1 MDAKT
6 VDRRAQHQPRLEDD
20 PLVRGLGRYA
30 ADAPLTGQTYA
41 YFVRS
46 PHAFADIR
54 SIDTEAAK
62 AVPGV
67 LAVLTATDM
76 EGIGNI
82 SQHPPLAGRGGQK
95 LIIPHRP
102 ALAGETVRHVGEA
115 VAVVVAETLTAA
127 QDGAE
132 AVIVDYEERTPVVD
146 LREAVRDGAP
156 QIWPEAPGNI
166 AVNWPGL
173 AKDPDAN
180 AQEVDRI
187 IASAKHVAR
196 VSLVH
201 QRILVQSMEP
211 RGATA
216 SYDPADDSYFLRC
229 CSQSARALRDG
240 LAPILGVPNPRLR
253 VVTEDVGGAFGLKT
267 GPYPEYLAILVAAR
281 KIGRPV
287 HWMSNRAEAFLSD
300 NHARDAYSDVEL
312 ALDERGKF
320 LALRVRHLGS
330 MGAFIGAVG
339 ANIQTVNLTRCL
351 PGMYDIPMIDI
362 AVRCVFTNTTTTAPY
377 RGAGRPE
384 ANFILERVI
393 DEAARMTGIDP
404 IKLRRRNLIKSSAMP
419 YKTAVGTTIDSG
431 EFETV
436 LDKALA
442 LADHDGFKQR
452 RREAA
457 KRGKYRGFGISCMLE
472 HAGGFPLE
480 GTALSFPGGEHLVLG
495 LNVQSTGQGHA
506 TVFNP
511 MLAEQLGI
519 KPEHIEH
526 RHGDSAMEIAGYAS
540 VGSRSAMTVSHALIK
555 TVEALLNKGK
565 TIAAT
570 VLETAET
577 DIEYRDGRFGVVG
590 TDRSVTLFDLAA
602 RAKEMKKRGEIPE
615 DLDTK
620 TNAET
625 PLTFPN
631 GCHIAEVEIDP
642 ETGMV
647 EIVNYVAVDDCGTI
661 YNHTIVEGQ
670 LVGGLMQG
678 IGQALGEHIAYDRE
692 SGQLLSGTFM
702 DYFMPRADIL
712 PPLALRDRGVPSPA
726 NALGAKGAGE
736 AGATGSI
743 PALANAVHDAL
754 KPLDIHHVEM
764 PYTPGRIW
772 RFHGI
777 RRIISRHACS
787 QTGRAGH
794 HAGRY
799 RSGDSGGSSG
809 EGLDARRTVPPQHRH
824 ARRPGHGV
832 PAAQDHR
839 QPVLRRHQVPR
850 IVPGHH
856 ASGTYPDQQRLRAER
871 AHRARVNRAAGL
883 QVHRRQ
889 DPPRQPRTR

>member
-6 VDRRAQHQPRLEDD
+6 ADSRAQHQPRLEDD

-54 SIDTEAAK
+54 SIDADAAK

-67 LAVLTATDM
+67 LAVLTAADM
-76 EGIGNI
+76 DGIGNV
-82 SQHPPLAGRGGQK
+82 SQHPPLVGRGGQK
-95 LIIPHRP
+95 LIVPHRP
-102 ALAGETVRHVGEA
+102 ALAGKTVRHVGEA

-132 AVIVDYEERTPVVD
+132 VVTVDYEERTPVVD
-146 LREAVRDGAP
+146 LREAVREGAP
-156 QIWPEAPGNI
+156 QVWPEAPGNI
-166 AVNWPGL
+166 AVDWPGL
-173 AKDPDAN
+173 APDAEAN
-180 AQEVDRI
+180 AKEVDGI

-196 VSLVH
+196 VALVQ

-216 SYDPADDSYFLRC
+216 SYDPANESYFLRC

-240 LAPILGVPNPRLR
+240 LAPILGVPNQRLR

-320 LALRVRHLGS
+320 LALRIRHLGS
-330 MGAFIGAVG
+330 MGAYIGAVG
-339 ANIQTVNLTRCL
+339 ANIQTVNLARCL
-351 PGMYDIPMIDI
+351 PGMYDIPRIDI

-393 DEAARMTGIDP
+393 EEAARVTGIDP
-404 IKLRRRNLIKSSAMP
+404 VKLRRRNLIKSSAMP

-457 KRGKYRGFGISCMLE
+457 KRGKYRGLGISCMLE

-480 GTALSFPGGEHLVLG
+480 GTALSFPGGETLVLG

-511 MLAEQLGI
+511 MLAERLGI
-519 KPEHIEH
+519 KPEQVEH

-555 TVEALLNKGK
+555 TVEALLTKGK
-565 TIAAT
+565 AIAAN
-570 VLETAET
+570 VLETAEA

-590 TDRSVTLFDLAA
+590 TDRSIALFDLAA

-642 ETGMV
+642 KTGELALV
-647 EIVNYVAVDDCGTI
+647 AYAAVDDCGRPLNTM
-661 YNHTIVEGQ
+661 IVEGQ
-670 LVGGLMQG
+670 THGSIAQGL
-678 IGQALGEHIAYDRE
+678 GQAMMENAVFDSSG
-692 SGQLLSGTFM
+692 GQLVTGSFM
-702 DYFMPRADIL
+702 DYAMPRADDMPAFKDAIHAV
-712 PPLALRDRGVPSPA
+712 PATTNPLGV
-726 NALGAKGAGE
+726 KGAGE
-736 AGATGSI
+736 AGTTAAIAAVMNAIADAIPGGAGAHLDMPATPEKI
-743 PALANAVHDAL
+743 WLACQ
-754 KPLDIHHVEM
+754 K
-764 PYTPGRIW
+764 
-772 RFHGI
+772 
-777 RRIISRHACS
+777 
-787 QTGRAGH
+787 
-794 HAGRY
+794 
-799 RSGDSGGSSG
+799 
-809 EGLDARRTVPPQHRH
+809 
-824 ARRPGHGV
+824 
-832 PAAQDHR
+832 
-839 QPVLRRHQVPR
+839 
-850 IVPGHH
+850 
-856 ASGTYPDQQRLRAER
+856 AER
-871 AHRARVNRAAGL
+871 
-883 QVHRRQ
+883 Q
-889 DPPRQPRTR
+889 

>member
-6 VDRRAQHQPRLEDD
+6 ADSRAQHQPRLEDD

-54 SIDTEAAK
+54 SIDADAAK

-67 LAVLTATDM
+67 LAVLTAADM
-76 EGIGNI
+76 DGIGNV
-82 SQHPPLAGRGGQK
+82 SQHPPLVGRGGQK
-95 LIIPHRP
+95 LIVPHRP
-102 ALAGETVRHVGEA
+102 ALAGKTVRHVGEA

-132 AVIVDYEERTPVVD
+132 VVTVDYEERTPVVD
-146 LREAVRDGAP
+146 LREAVREGAP
-156 QIWPEAPGNI
+156 QVWPEAPGNI
-166 AVNWPGL
+166 AVDWPGL
-173 AKDPDAN
+173 APDAEAN
-180 AQEVDRI
+180 AKEVDGI

-196 VSLVH
+196 VALVQ

-216 SYDPADDSYFLRC
+216 SYDPANESYFLRC

-240 LAPILGVPNPRLR
+240 LAPILGVPNQRLR

-320 LALRVRHLGS
+320 LALRIRHLGS
-330 MGAFIGAVG
+330 MGAYIGAVG
-339 ANIQTVNLTRCL
+339 ANIQTVNLARCL
-351 PGMYDIPMIDI
+351 PGMYDIPRIDI

-393 DEAARMTGIDP
+393 EEAARVTGIDP
-404 IKLRRRNLIKSSAMP
+404 VKLRRRNLIKSSAMP

-457 KRGKYRGFGISCMLE
+457 KRGKYRGLGISCMLE

-480 GTALSFPGGEHLVLG
+480 GTALSFPGGETLVLG

-511 MLAEQLGI
+511 MLAERLGI
-519 KPEHIEH
+519 KPEQVEH

-555 TVEALLNKGK
+555 TVEALLTKGK
-565 TIAAT
+565 AIAAN
-570 VLETAET
+570 VLETAEA

-590 TDRSVTLFDLAA
+590 TDRSIALFDLAA

-642 ETGMV
+642 KTGELALV
-647 EIVNYVAVDDCGTI
+647 AYAAVDDCGRPLNTM
-661 YNHTIVEGQ
+661 IVEGQ
-670 LVGGLMQG
+670 THGSIAQGL
-678 IGQALGEHIAYDRE
+678 GQAMMENAVFDSSG
-692 SGQLLSGTFM
+692 GQLVTGSFM
-702 DYFMPRADIL
+702 DYAMPRADDMPAFKDAIHAV
-712 PPLALRDRGVPSPA
+712 PATTNPLGV
-726 NALGAKGAGE
+726 KGAGE
-736 AGATGSI
+736 AGTTAAIAAVMNAIADAIPGGAGAHLDMPAT
-743 PALANAVHDAL
+743 PEKLWLACQ
-754 KPLDIHHVEM
+754 K
-764 PYTPGRIW
+764 
-772 RFHGI
+772 
-777 RRIISRHACS
+777 
-787 QTGRAGH
+787 
-794 HAGRY
+794 
-799 RSGDSGGSSG
+799 
-809 EGLDARRTVPPQHRH
+809 
-824 ARRPGHGV
+824 
-832 PAAQDHR
+832 
-839 QPVLRRHQVPR
+839 
-850 IVPGHH
+850 
-856 ASGTYPDQQRLRAER
+856 AER
-871 AHRARVNRAAGL
+871 
-883 QVHRRQ
+883 Q
-889 DPPRQPRTR
+889 

>member
-30 ADAPLTGQTYA
+30 ADTPLTGQTYA

-46 PHAFADIR
+46 SHAFADIR

-67 LAVLTATDM
+67 LAVLTAADM

-166 AVNWPGL
+166 AVDWPGL

-216 SYDPADDSYFLRC
+216 SYDPADESYFLRC

-511 MLAEQLGI
+511 MLAERLGI

-642 ETGMV
+642 KTGEMALV
-647 EIVNYVAVDDCGTI
+647 AYAAVDDCGRPLNTM
-661 YNHTIVEGQ
+661 IVEGQ
-670 LVGGLMQG
+670 THGSIAQGL
-678 IGQALGEHIAYDRE
+678 GQAMLENAIYD
-692 SGQLLSGTFM
+692 SSGGQLVTGSFM
-702 DYFMPRADIL
+702 DYAMPRASDMPAFKDAIHSV
-712 PPLALRDRGVPSPA
+712 PATTNPLGV
-726 NALGAKGAGE
+726 KGAGE
-736 AGATGSI
+736 AGTTAAIAAVMNAIADAIPGGAGAHLDMPAT
-743 PALANAVHDAL
+743 PEKL
-754 KPLDIHHVEM
+754 
-764 PYTPGRIW
+764 W
-772 RFHGI
+772 Q
-777 RRIISRHACS
+777 AC
-787 QTGRAGH
+787 QK
-794 HAGRY
+794 
-799 RSGDSGGSSG
+799 
-809 EGLDARRTVPPQHRH
+809 
-824 ARRPGHGV
+824 
-832 PAAQDHR
+832 AAQ
-839 QPVLRRHQVPR
+839 
-850 IVPGHH
+850 
-856 ASGTYPDQQRLRAER
+856 A
-871 AHRARVNRAAGL
+871 
-883 QVHRRQ
+883 
-889 DPPRQPRTR
+889 

>member
-320 LALRVRHLGS
+320 QALRVRHLGS

-511 MLAEQLGI
+511 MLAERLGI
-519 KPEHIEH
+519 KPELIEH

-642 ETGMV
+642 KTGEMALV
-647 EIVNYVAVDDCGTI
+647 AYAAVDDCGRPLNTM
-661 YNHTIVEGQ
+661 IVEGQ
-670 LVGGLMQG
+670 THGSIAQGL
-678 IGQALGEHIAYDRE
+678 GQAMLENAIYD
-692 SGQLLSGTFM
+692 SSGGQLVTGSFM
-702 DYFMPRADIL
+702 DYAMPRASDMPAFKDAIHSV
-712 PPLALRDRGVPSPA
+712 PATTNPLGV
-726 NALGAKGAGE
+726 KGAGE
-736 AGATGSI
+736 AGTTAAIAAVMNAIADAIPGGAGAHLDMPAT
-743 PALANAVHDAL
+743 PEKL
-754 KPLDIHHVEM
+754 
-764 PYTPGRIW
+764 W
-772 RFHGI
+772 Q
-777 RRIISRHACS
+777 AC
-787 QTGRAGH
+787 QK
-794 HAGRY
+794 
-799 RSGDSGGSSG
+799 
-809 EGLDARRTVPPQHRH
+809 VKQ
-824 ARRPGHGV
+824 
-832 PAAQDHR
+832 
-839 QPVLRRHQVPR
+839 
-850 IVPGHH
+850 
-856 ASGTYPDQQRLRAER
+856 
-871 AHRARVNRAAGL
+871 
-883 QVHRRQ
+883 
-889 DPPRQPRTR
+889 

>member
-30 ADAPLTGQTYA
+30 ADTPLTGQTYA

-46 PHAFADIR
+46 SHAFADIR

-67 LAVLTATDM
+67 LAVLTAADM

-146 LREAVRDGAP
+146 LREAVREGAP

-166 AVNWPGL
+166 AVDWPGL

-216 SYDPADDSYFLRC
+216 SYDPADESYFLRC

-511 MLAEQLGI
+511 MLAERLGI

-642 ETGMV
+642 KTGEMALV
-647 EIVNYVAVDDCGTI
+647 AYAAVDDCGRPLNTM
-661 YNHTIVEGQ
+661 IVEGQ
-670 LVGGLMQG
+670 THGSIAQGL
-678 IGQALGEHIAYDRE
+678 GQAMLENAIYD
-692 SGQLLSGTFM
+692 SSGGQLVTGSFM
-702 DYFMPRADIL
+702 DYAMPRASDMPAFKDAIHSV
-712 PPLALRDRGVPSPA
+712 PATTNPLGV
-726 NALGAKGAGE
+726 KGAGE
-736 AGATGSI
+736 AGTTAAIAAVMNAIADAIPGGAGAHLDMPAT
-743 PALANAVHDAL
+743 PEKL
-754 KPLDIHHVEM
+754 
-764 PYTPGRIW
+764 W
-772 RFHGI
+772 Q
-777 RRIISRHACS
+777 AC
-787 QTGRAGH
+787 QR
-794 HAGRY
+794 
-799 RSGDSGGSSG
+799 
-809 EGLDARRTVPPQHRH
+809 
-824 ARRPGHGV
+824 
-832 PAAQDHR
+832 AAQ
-839 QPVLRRHQVPR
+839 
-850 IVPGHH
+850 
-856 ASGTYPDQQRLRAER
+856 A
-871 AHRARVNRAAGL
+871 
-883 QVHRRQ
+883 
-889 DPPRQPRTR
+889 

>member
-6 VDRRAQHQPRLEDD
+6 ADSRAQHQPRLEDD

-30 ADAPLTGQTYA
+30 ADTPLTGQTYA

-67 LAVLTATDM
+67 LAVLTAADM

-82 SQHPPLAGRGGQK
+82 SQHPPLVGRGGQK
-95 LIIPHRP
+95 LIVPHRP
-102 ALAGETVRHVGEA
+102 ALAGKTVRHVGEA

-132 AVIVDYEERTPVVD
+132 VVTVDYEERTPVVD
-146 LREAVRDGAP
+146 LREAIREGAP

-166 AVNWPGL
+166 AVDWLGL
-173 AKDPDAN
+173 SPDPDAN
-180 AQEVDRI
+180 AKEVDGI

-196 VSLVH
+196 VALVQ

-216 SYDPADDSYFLRC
+216 SYDPANESYFLRC

-281 KIGRPV
+281 KTGRPV

-320 LALRVRHLGS
+320 LALRIRHLGS

-351 PGMYDIPMIDI
+351 PGMYDIPRIDI
-362 AVRCVFTNTTTTAPY
+362 AARCVFTNTTTTAPY

-404 IKLRRRNLIKSSAMP
+404 VKLRRRNLIKSSAMP

-442 LADHDGFKQR
+442 LADRDGFKQR

-506 TVFNP
+506 TVFNL
-511 MLAEQLGI
+511 MLAERLGI
-519 KPEHIEH
+519 KPEQIEH

-555 TVEALLNKGK
+555 TVEALLTKGK
-565 TIAAT
+565 AIAAN

-577 DIEYRDGRFGVVG
+577 DIEYRNGRFGVVG
-590 TDRSVTLFDLAA
+590 TDRSITLFDLAE

-620 TNAET
+620 VNAET

-642 ETGMV
+642 KTGALALV
-647 EIVNYVAVDDCGTI
+647 AYSAVDDCGRPLNTM
-661 YNHTIVEGQ
+661 IVEGQ
-670 LVGGLMQG
+670 THGSIAQGL
-678 IGQALGEHIAYDRE
+678 GQAMLENAVYD
-692 SGQLLSGTFM
+692 SSGGQLVTGSFM
-702 DYFMPRADIL
+702 DYAMPRASDMPSFKDAIHSV
-712 PPLALRDRGVPSPA
+712 PATTNPLGV
-726 NALGAKGAGE
+726 KGAGE
-736 AGATGSI
+736 AGTTAAIAAVMNAIADAIPGGAGVHLDMPATPEKI
-743 PALANAVHDAL
+743 WQACQLAVQ
-754 KPLDIHHVEM
+754 K
-764 PYTPGRIW
+764 
-772 RFHGI
+772 
-777 RRIISRHACS
+777 
-787 QTGRAGH
+787 
-794 HAGRY
+794 
-799 RSGDSGGSSG
+799 
-809 EGLDARRTVPPQHRH
+809 
-824 ARRPGHGV
+824 
-832 PAAQDHR
+832 
-839 QPVLRRHQVPR
+839 
-850 IVPGHH
+850 
-856 ASGTYPDQQRLRAER
+856 
-871 AHRARVNRAAGL
+871 
-883 QVHRRQ
+883 
-889 DPPRQPRTR
+889 

>member
-6 VDRRAQHQPRLEDD
+6 ADSRAQHQPRLEDD

-54 SIDTEAAK
+54 SIDADAAK

-67 LAVLTATDM
+67 LAVLTAADM
-76 EGIGNI
+76 DGIGNV
-82 SQHPPLAGRGGQK
+82 SQHPPLVGRGGQK
-95 LIIPHRP
+95 LIVPHRP
-102 ALAGETVRHVGEA
+102 ALAGKTVRHVGEA

-132 AVIVDYEERTPVVD
+132 VVTVDYEERTPVVD
-146 LREAVRDGAP
+146 LREAVREGAP
-156 QIWPEAPGNI
+156 QVWPEAPGNI
-166 AVNWPGL
+166 AVDWPGL
-173 AKDPDAN
+173 APDAEAN
-180 AQEVDRI
+180 AKEVDGI

-196 VSLVH
+196 VALVQ

-216 SYDPADDSYFLRC
+216 SYDPANESYFLRC

-240 LAPILGVPNPRLR
+240 LAPILGVPNQRLR

-320 LALRVRHLGS
+320 LALRIRHLGS
-330 MGAFIGAVG
+330 MGAYIGAVG
-339 ANIQTVNLTRCL
+339 ANIQTVNLARCL
-351 PGMYDIPMIDI
+351 PGMYDIPRIDI

-393 DEAARMTGIDP
+393 DEAARVTGIDP
-404 IKLRRRNLIKSSAMP
+404 VKLRRRNLIKSSAMP

-457 KRGKYRGFGISCMLE
+457 KRGKYRGLGISCMLE

-480 GTALSFPGGEHLVLG
+480 GTALSFPGGETLVLG

-511 MLAEQLGI
+511 MLAERLGI
-519 KPEHIEH
+519 KPEQVEH

-555 TVEALLNKGK
+555 TVEALLTKGK
-565 TIAAT
+565 AIAAN
-570 VLETAET
+570 VLETAEA

-590 TDRSVTLFDLAA
+590 TDRSITLFDLAA

-642 ETGMV
+642 KTGELALV
-647 EIVNYVAVDDCGTI
+647 AYAAVDDCGRPLNTM
-661 YNHTIVEGQ
+661 IVEGQ
-670 LVGGLMQG
+670 THGSIAQGL
-678 IGQALGEHIAYDRE
+678 GQAMMENAVFDSSG
-692 SGQLLSGTFM
+692 GQLVTGSFM
-702 DYFMPRADIL
+702 DYAMPRADDMPAFKDAIHAV
-712 PPLALRDRGVPSPA
+712 PATTNPLGV
-726 NALGAKGAGE
+726 KGAGE
-736 AGATGSI
+736 AGTTAAIAAVMNAIADAIPGGAGAHLDMPATPEKI
-743 PALANAVHDAL
+743 WLACQ
-754 KPLDIHHVEM
+754 K
-764 PYTPGRIW
+764 
-772 RFHGI
+772 
-777 RRIISRHACS
+777 
-787 QTGRAGH
+787 
-794 HAGRY
+794 
-799 RSGDSGGSSG
+799 
-809 EGLDARRTVPPQHRH
+809 
-824 ARRPGHGV
+824 
-832 PAAQDHR
+832 
-839 QPVLRRHQVPR
+839 
-850 IVPGHH
+850 
-856 ASGTYPDQQRLRAER
+856 AER
-871 AHRARVNRAAGL
+871 
-883 QVHRRQ
+883 Q
-889 DPPRQPRTR
+889 

>member
-30 ADAPLTGQTYA
+30 ADTPLTGQTYA

-46 PHAFADIR
+46 SHAFADIR

-146 LREAVRDGAP
+146 LREAVREGAP
-156 QIWPEAPGNI
+156 QVWPEAPGNI
-166 AVNWPGL
+166 AVDWPGL

-187 IASAKHVAR
+187 IASARHVAR

-216 SYDPADDSYFLRC
+216 SYDPADESYFLRC

-511 MLAEQLGI
+511 MLAERLGI

-642 ETGMV
+642 KTGEMALV
-647 EIVNYVAVDDCGTI
+647 AYAAVDDCGRPLNTM
-661 YNHTIVEGQ
+661 IVEGQ
-670 LVGGLMQG
+670 THGSIAQGL
-678 IGQALGEHIAYDRE
+678 GQAMLENAIYD
-692 SGQLLSGTFM
+692 SSGGQLVTGSFM
-702 DYFMPRADIL
+702 DYAMPRASDMPAFKDAIHSV
-712 PPLALRDRGVPSPA
+712 PATTNPLGV
-726 NALGAKGAGE
+726 KGAGE
-736 AGATGSI
+736 AGTTAAIAAVMNAIADAIPGGAGAHLDMPAT
-743 PALANAVHDAL
+743 PEKL
-754 KPLDIHHVEM
+754 
-764 PYTPGRIW
+764 W
-772 RFHGI
+772 Q
-777 RRIISRHACS
+777 AC
-787 QTGRAGH
+787 QR
-794 HAGRY
+794 
-799 RSGDSGGSSG
+799 
-809 EGLDARRTVPPQHRH
+809 
-824 ARRPGHGV
+824 
-832 PAAQDHR
+832 AAQ
-839 QPVLRRHQVPR
+839 
-850 IVPGHH
+850 
-856 ASGTYPDQQRLRAER
+856 A
-871 AHRARVNRAAGL
+871 
-883 QVHRRQ
+883 
-889 DPPRQPRTR
+889 